1 LVGLVDF
8 GGISKGNKKKKK
20 KEDFLEQC
28 HLSEY
33 QFKPN
38 QKT

>member
-20 KEDFLEQC
+20 KDFLEQC